1 MQVLIKTIPC
11 ALSRNES
18 IRHSLETLLYIGT
31 TDFIGGVYSYTIQP
45 NEQDTTVSIP
55 ISNDQTVEQLREQ
68 FSLSL
73 SIEPQAGL
81 RLGNSQTSV
90 TIVDDDGMPYIS

>member
-1 MQVLIKTIPC
+1 MKLF
-11 ALSRNES
+11 
-18 IRHSLETLLYIGT
+18 HIGT
-31 TDFIGGVYSYTIQP
+31 TDFTGGVYSYTIVP

-55 ISNDQTVEQLREQ
+55 ISNDQTVEQPREQ

-81 RLGNSQTSV
+81 RLGNSQTPV
-90 TIVDDDGMPYIS
+90 TIVDDDGMLHISVLYLACSIYPSS